1 MSKGLSFFWPTE
13 LTKFQLT
20 NNRIIIGEIDNREK
34 IPSSISNQKTS
45 KPNESEFRIKVKV
58 GNRDLYGQDFRWINE
73 SEIVTRSQ
81 PENLVCIER
90 LEFGNMY
97 GQSDIAQL
105 GNSVIQVTV
114 ADGRQLEIQSAEIV
128 RVFAPNSL
136 NLFNKIGIY
145 LSRLI
150 EFVSGQPREANMEGG
165 IFPAIFGTVM
175 MVLIMSVVAVP
186 LGVLVAIYLH
196 EYAQDSFLIRVIR
209 IAMNNLAGVPSIV
222 FGMFGLGF
230 FIYFIGG
237 GIDNLFFKESLPS
250 PTFGTSGI
258 LWASLT
264 LSLLTLPVVVVSTE
278 EALAAVPQA
287 NREGALALASTKLQ
301 MLWYVVLPNALPG
314 ILTGM
319 ILAISRGA
327 GEVAPLMITG
337 AVKLAP
343 DLPIDT
349 TFPFVHLN
357 RKFMHLGFHIYDVG
371 FQSPNVEAAKPM
383 VFMTA
388 LLLVSLVFLLNLVAI
403 TLRNRI
409 RARYSHSGL

>member
-150 EFVSGQPREANMEGG
+150 EFVSGQPREANMEG
-165 IFPAIFGTVM
+165 
-175 MVLIMSVVAVP
+175 
-186 LGVLVAIYLH
+186 
-196 EYAQDSFLIRVIR
+196 
-209 IAMNNLAGVPSIV
+209 
-222 FGMFGLGF
+222 
-230 FIYFIGG
+230 
-237 GIDNLFFKESLPS
+237 
-250 PTFGTSGI
+250 
-258 LWASLT
+258 
-264 LSLLTLPVVVVSTE
+264 
-278 EALAAVPQA
+278 
-287 NREGALALASTKLQ
+287 
-301 MLWYVVLPNALPG
+301 
-314 ILTGM
+314 
-319 ILAISRGA
+319 
-327 GEVAPLMITG
+327 
-337 AVKLAP
+337 
-343 DLPIDT
+343 
-349 TFPFVHLN
+349 
-357 RKFMHLGFHIYDVG
+357 
-371 FQSPNVEAAKPM
+371 
-383 VFMTA
+383 
-388 LLLVSLVFLLNLVAI
+388 
-403 TLRNRI
+403 
-409 RARYSHSGL
+409 